1 MFHLNSRISQAV
13 NLMLDESADA
23 QRKAFEME
31 SRHCQKS
38 IAFAKEFCTVRV
50 QGPRQCGHSTVV
62 RCLINRFGKDKVVV
76 YTSTLGI
83 GQHLDA
89 TYKCSGKSIDRIR
102 GVGGIKAVL
111 VDVASVVSGNALN
124 ELYKTCVPAMEG
136 VPMYF
141 VLLG

>member
-1 MFHLNSRISQAV
+1 MSHPSRISHAV
-13 NLMLDESADA
+13 NFMLDESADA
-23 QRKAFEME
+23 QRQAVE
-31 SRHCQKS
+31 SGRTKHLSS
-38 IAFAKEFCTVRV
+38 IAFAKGFCTVRV

-76 YTSTLGI
+76 YTHTLMMGK
-83 GQHLDA
+83 HLDA
-89 TYKCSGKSIDRIR
+89 THKCSGKSIDRIR

-111 VDVASVVSGNALN
+111 VDVASVVSGKAMD
-124 ELYKTCVPAMEG
+124 ELYSTCVPAMEG